1 MPGTSH
7 PLDRSLSEREREVL
21 NALLSV
27 DFPGSAQLRLQADRV
42 RVSGRCDCPCPTIYL
57 SVDEVIASAVTHD
70 RVPVRAEVA
79 TGAGDSVLLFA
90 DGGRLSSLEYAWIDE
105 PPMEFPSP
113 GELVVRVT

>member
-1 MPGTSH
+1 MSGASH
-7 PLDRSLSEREREVL
+7 SFDRALSDREREVL
-21 NALLSV
+21 DALLSA
-27 DFPGSAQLRLQADRV
+27 DFPGSAQLRVQADRV

-57 SVDEVIASAVTHD
+57 SVDEAVANAVTHD

-90 DGGRLSSLEYAWIDE
+90 DSGRLSSLEYAWIDE

-113 GELVVRVT
+113 GELIVRIT